1 MDNDVF
7 HASYDKVLS
16 FSARGEKKS
25 FVSMVVKVPSCAVL
39 SMYGQSTLFAF
50 SVFLSD
56 TLLAIMNERFLSP
69 ADSAILFHVFPE

>member
-1 MDNDVF
+1 M
-7 HASYDKVLS
+7 
-16 FSARGEKKS
+16 
-25 FVSMVVKVPSCAVL
+25 SMVVKVPSCAVL